1 MAQEMLEE
9 IEKAEAASELRL
21 SQARQTADKRIEEE
35 KKHVAQF
42 RRAAIEAAEQATV
55 QAHQK
60 AQEQAQQK
68 KMEILRSYQSAAFS
82 IQQRGQ
88 AKMPKAVEEING
100 FIREARG

>member
-42 RRAAIEAAEQATV
+42 RRWQ
-55 QAHQK
+55 
-60 AQEQAQQK
+60 
-68 KMEILRSYQSAAFS
+68 
-82 IQQRGQ
+82 
-88 AKMPKAVEEING
+88 
-100 FIREARG
+100 